1 MYRTNPC
8 GPSST
13 PLNLKSLLQISQLSD
28 SVTEQLELQSHF
40 NDMDST
46 MDELDDMSF
55 EYTDVS
61 GEELSNMSSEER
73 VGG

>member
-1 MYRTNPC
+1 
-8 GPSST
+8 
-13 PLNLKSLLQISQLSD
+13 
-28 SVTEQLELQSHF
+28 VTEQLELQSHF
-40 NDMDST
+40 NDMDSM

-61 GEELSNMSSEER
+61 EEELNNMSSEER